1 MEHKFIYTQ
10 KLSQTLQLSQTM
22 KNSLDILKMSKQDL
36 LEYIKALAERNPV
49 IEYTPS
55 ADMHQLLQETVSM
68 KKTLKDDLYMQLH
81 TCRSAFDETICRY
94 LIESL
99 DENGF
104 LTASVHEYAQ
114 LLQTQET
121 VIQKSLQLLQSFEP
135 CGVAAES
142 CRDSIRVQLLRKG
155 KHAAEKIFT
164 QYAKEI
170 IHKDYKAIAA
180 ACHLSLEQVYDCLKE
195 IQECQPYPCSS
206 YGAECPPPALPDF
219 EIQAQDGEIE
229 IIPKQL
235 GHFQIEDELLVM
247 KEEMKE
253 LREYFDEAYYF
264 IDHLHKRNR
273 TLLMMV
279 NELVHIQRNHFLYM
293 DELQPCTL
301 MDIAKKTGFHESTVS
316 RTLSNKYYVFQNE
329 IYAVKDLFVSATKEG
344 SSKDSILKAIQKL
357 VDTEDKRCPYRD
369 QDLVVML
376 EELDLYVSRRGIAKY
391 RSILHIPGSKER
403 KQK

>member
-1 MEHKFIYTQ
+1 MG
-10 KLSQTLQLSQTM
+10 QT
-22 KNSLDILKMSKQDL
+22 
-36 LEYIKALAERNPV
+36 
-49 IEYTPS
+49 
-55 ADMHQLLQETVSM
+55 
-68 KKTLKDDLYMQLH
+68 
-81 TCRSAFDETICRY
+81 
-94 LIESL
+94 
-99 DENGF
+99 
-104 LTASVHEYAQ
+104 
-114 LLQTQET
+114 
-121 VIQKSLQLLQSFEP
+121 
-135 CGVAAES
+135 
-142 CRDSIRVQLLRKG
+142 
-155 KHAAEKIFT
+155 
-164 QYAKEI
+164 
-170 IHKDYKAIAA
+170 
-180 ACHLSLEQVYDCLKE
+180 
-195 IQECQPYPCSS
+195 
-206 YGAECPPPALPDF
+206 ALPDF

-357 VDTEDKRCPYRD
+357 VDTEDKHCPYRD